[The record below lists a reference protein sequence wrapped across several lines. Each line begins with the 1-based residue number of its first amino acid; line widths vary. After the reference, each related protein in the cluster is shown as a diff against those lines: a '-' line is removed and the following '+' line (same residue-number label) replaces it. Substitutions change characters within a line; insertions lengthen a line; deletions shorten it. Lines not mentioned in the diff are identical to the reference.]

1 MYQINIENLLKSGA
15 HFGHPT
21 SKWNPN
27 FKKYIVAK
35 KNGIHIIDLQETSRA
50 LEKAS
55 REIVKIVQ
63 GGGNVLFVGT
73 KKQAQ
78 VAVQEAADRCGMYYV
93 VERWLGGTLTNFATI
108 KKSIRRLISLEKE
121 SGELYASLTKKEINM
136 MERERIKLADLHRG
150 IKDMKHLPAALF
162 IIDGNYEMTAIKE
175 AKRLGI
181 PTFGIIDSNTDPN
194 VIDFAIPANDDS
206 IRTIQLITETISNVI
221 IEARGGSID
230 DGSDKEVNVETVETE
245 TAVEE
250 TVNEENTEEVVEE
263 VERVEEVTEQ
273 NEE

>member
-1 MYQINIENLLKSGA
+1 MYQINVENLLKSGA

-35 KNGIHIIDLQETSRA
+35 KNGIHIIDLQETSRG

-230 DGSDKEVNVETVETE
+230 DGSDKEVNVETVEIE
-245 TAVEE
+245 TTVEE
-250 TVNEENTEEVVEE
+250 TVNEETTEKVVEE
-263 VERVEEVTEQ
+263 VETVEEVTEE

>member
-1 MYQINIENLLKSGA
+1 MYQIDVENLLKSGA

-35 KNGIHIIDLQETSRA
+35 KNGIHIIDLQETQRA
-50 LEKAS
+50 IDKAC
-55 REIVKIVQ
+55 REIVRIVQ

-78 VAVQEAADRCGMYYV
+78 VAIQEAADRCGMYYV

-121 SGELYASLTKKEINM
+121 SGELYASLTKKEITM

-162 IIDGNYEMTAIKE
+162 IIDGNYEQTAIKE

-181 PTFGIIDSNTDPN
+181 PTFGIIDSNTDPS
-194 VIDFAIPANDDS
+194 VIDFPIPANDDS
-206 IRTIQLITETISNVI
+206 IRTIQLIADTISNVI
-221 IEARGGSID
+221 IEAKGG
-230 DGSDKEVNVETVETE
+230 TVEE
-245 TAVEE
+245 AVEATPAE
-250 TVNEENTEEVVEE
+250 SDEPAVEVEEIVVESTEEVVEE
-263 VERVEEVTEQ
+263 VQEVTE
-273 NEE
+273 EENKG

>member
-1 MYQINIENLLKSGA
+1 MYQINVDSLLKSGA
-15 HFGHPT
+15 HFGHPA

-35 KNGIHIIDLQETSRA
+35 KNGIHIIDLHETQRA

-108 KKSIRRLISLEKE
+108 KKSIRRLITLEKE

-162 IIDGNYEMTAIKE
+162 IIDGNFEQTAIKE

-181 PTFGIIDSNTDPN
+181 PTFGIIDSNTNPS
-194 VIDFAIPANDDS
+194 VIDYAIPANDDS

-221 IEARGGSID
+221 IEAKGGSVEEKVVEEIKD
-230 DGSDKEVNVETVETE
+230 ISDAELSTEESVVET
-245 TAVEE
+245 
-250 TVNEENTEEVVEE
+250 TEEVV
-263 VERVEEVTEQ
+263 VEETQEDTEE
-273 NEE
+273 NKD

>member
-1 MYQINIENLLKSGA
+1 MIQTNVENLLKTGA

-35 KNGIHIIDLQETSRA
+35 KNGIHIIDLQETQRTLDKSI
-50 LEKAS
+50 

-63 GGGNVLFVGT
+63 NGGNVLFVGT

-78 VAVQEAADRCGMYYV
+78 VAIQEAADKCGMYYV
-93 VERWLGGTLTNFATI
+93 VERWLGGTLTNFSTI
-108 KKSIRRLISLEKE
+108 KKSIRRLITLEKE
-121 SGELYASLTKKEINM
+121 SGELYASLTKKEITM

-162 IIDGNYEMTAIKE
+162 IIDGNFEQTAIKE

-181 PTFGIIDSNTDPN
+181 PTFGIVDSNTDPN
-194 VIDFAIPANDDS
+194 VVDFPIPANDDS
-206 IRTIQLITETISNVI
+206 IRTIQLIADTISNAI
-221 IEARGGSID
+221 IEAKGGNNQET
-230 DGSDKEVNVETVETE
+230 SDVTEVSLDNNQLKKISDMKKDHNKNDPNDTKEKYTQKK
-245 TAVEE
+245 
-250 TVNEENTEEVVEE
+250 EENKE
-263 VERVEEVTEQ
+263 
-273 NEE
+273 

>member
-1 MYQINIENLLKSGA
+1 MYQINVENLLKSGA

-150 IKDMKHLPAALF
+150 IKDMKHLPAGLF

-263 VERVEEVTEQ
+263 VETVEEVTEE